1 MKTKKLPAI
10 VLRRT
15 NFGEADRIVNFITPD
30 GKISAIA
37 RGARRQ
43 KSKLAGGIE
52 IFALNEVVF
61 AQGKSDL
68 QTVVSARMKE
78 FYRDILKD
86 FSRTDF
92 AYRAI
97 KTTAKYSENVDNDDF
112 FNILLTTL
120 QSLADLELNL
130 ILVSSWFY
138 LRMFMAVGNQLN
150 LSSDL
155 NGEKLTAD
163 QTYSFDGLDKAFV
176 PALNGKY
183 GADHI
188 KLLRFLAVSEPK
200 SVARVKNLASLLS
213 DLDEIS
219 RILEEL

>member
-219 RILEEL
+219 RTLEEL

>member
-130 ILVSSWFY
+130 ILVSLWFY

-176 PALNGKY
+176 PSLNGKY

-219 RILEEL
+219 RTLEEL